1 MITPQDAWDT
11 TYHQLQLQL
20 DQAKFDT
27 WVRDARFLRFDG
39 DTFVV
44 GVRNTFARDMLQ
56 HRLYRNVVRVLSDAW
71 GKSATIRFE
80 LLPTGNGKAHAE
92 DAELPLFQIMAEA
105 RMPALPTYAVA
116 EAAPAPAPTYAERVP
131 APLPASLPEMELNA
145 RYTFDR
151 FVVGPSNHLAYEAV
165 QSVLDAPGRHYNPLF
180 IYGGVGVGKTHLLQ
194 AAAHVSRAAGK
205 RAIYVPSEAFTNDLV
220 VALRTRTTPMMREKY
235 RTADVLIVDDVQFLA
250 GKDSTVEE
258 FFHTFNVLRESG
270 KQIILASDRAPAD
283 LATLEDRLRSRFSG
297 GLVVDIGPM
306 ELELRMAIVKL
317 WMHEQNIQ
325 LSDPVVQVIAE
336 SVASAREL
344 EGAFNMIAARV
355 RLTATPI
362 KRDDAVHIL
371 RRLEGPRVHNRALT
385 LDEITQVV
393 SSVFGVKVEEILGK
407 GRTKAVSL
415 ARQAVMSLARDLTDL
430 SLIQIGA
437 GLGDR
442 THSTV
447 ISGIKKVAEL
457 CASAPEICE
466 QLEVARKRLLG
477 QR

>member
-1 MITPQDAWDT
+1 MLTPQDAWET

-27 WVRDARFLRFDG
+27 WVRDARFLRFEG
-39 DTFVV
+39 DTFIV

-56 HRLYRNVVRVLSDAW
+56 HRLYRNVARVLSDAW
-71 GKSATIRFE
+71 GKAASIRFE
-80 LLPTGNGKAHAE
+80 LLPADNAKAHTQ
-92 DAELPLFQIMAEA
+92 DTELPLFQIMAEA
-105 RMPALPTYAVA
+105 RVPTLPTYAVA
-116 EAAPAPAPTYAERVP
+116 DAAPAPTYAERVP
-131 APLPASLPEMELNA
+131 APVPASLPEMELNA

-194 AAAHVSRAAGK
+194 AAAHVSRAAGR

-270 KQIILASDRAPAD
+270 KQIIVASDRAPAD
-283 LATLEDRLRSRFSG
+283 LAPLEERLRSRFSG
-297 GLVVDIGPM
+297 GLVVDIAPM
-306 ELELRMAIVKL
+306 ELEVRMAIVKL
-317 WMHEQNIQ
+317 WTHEQNIT

-355 RLTATPI
+355 RLTAAPI
-362 KRDDAVHIL
+362 KRDDAAQIL

-385 LDEITQVV
+385 LDEITRVV
-393 SSVFGVKVEEILGK
+393 SSVFGVSVEEILGK

-415 ARQAVMSLARDLTDL
+415 ARQAVMSLARELTDL

-447 ISGIKKVAEL
+447 ISGIKKVTEL

-466 QLEVARKRLLG
+466 QLETARKHLLG

>member
-1 MITPQDAWDT
+1 MMTPQDAWDT

-27 WVRDARFLRFDG
+27 WVRDARFLRYDG
-39 DTFVV
+39 DTFIV

-71 GKSATIRFE
+71 GKPATIRFE
-80 LLPTGNGKAHAE
+80 LLPVASGKAHAE
-92 DAELPLFQIMAEA
+92 HAELPLFQIMADA
-105 RMPALPTYAVA
+105 RAPELPTYAVA
-116 EAAPAPAPTYAERVP
+116 EHAPVPTYAERVSP
-131 APLPASLPEMELNA
+131 PLPASLPEMELNA

-270 KQIILASDRAPAD
+270 KQIIVASDRAPAD
-283 LATLEDRLRSRFSG
+283 LAPLEDRLRSRFSG

-317 WMHEQNIQ
+317 WMHEQNIH

-336 SVASAREL
+336 SVSSAREL

-371 RRLEGPRVHNRALT
+371 RRLEGPRVHHRALT
-385 LDEITQVV
+385 LAEIIAVV
-393 SSVFGVKVEEILGK
+393 SAVFGVTVEEIQGK
-407 GRTKAVSL
+407 GRTRAVSL

-430 SLIQIGA
+430 SLTQIGA
-437 GLGDR
+437 GLGNR

-457 CASAPEICE
+457 CASEPEICDH
-466 QLEVARKRLLG
+466 LETARGRLLG